1 MTILTRSLSM
11 SPCDMG
17 AFMSFR
23 LIHVVQFSYSRM
35 HPCVWCVI
43 FLLSSILLYPQMAFM
58 DLPLI
63 NILDGPRLSGG
74 IIHASLI
81 RGYSIKMV
89 LEAFPWILGG
99 SLCKSKESPRG
110 MKSKMKLRVGFS
122 G

>member
-1 MTILTRSLSM
+1 
-11 SPCDMG
+11 
-17 AFMSFR
+17 
-23 LIHVVQFSYSRM
+23 
-35 HPCVWCVI
+35 
-43 FLLSSILLYPQMAFM
+43 MAFM

-81 RGYSIKMV
+81 RGYSIKMA

-99 SLCKSKESPRG
+99 SLCKPKESPRG
-110 MKSKMKLRVGFS
+110 MKSKMKLRVGFA